1 MTTNR
6 DEDGMSTDESVTA
19 AATPRDG
26 LAAQLRQLEDF
37 VAQAESEGDELPP
50 EAVEMVAR
58 LREIM
63 QALDGLSISFDGLA
77 AAVPMAPP
85 AQPLSSEPTLPDRI

>member
-1 MTTNR
+1 MSA
-6 DEDGMSTDESVTA
+6 DEQVPG

-37 VAQAESEGDELPP
+37 VARAESDGGELPP

-63 QALDGLSISFDGLA
+63 EALDGLSSSFEGLNTTLPTSPDA
-77 AAVPMAPP
+77 QPMA
-85 AQPLSSEPTLPDRI
+85 SETKAEPS

>member
-1 MTTNR
+1 MSADEGVPSMT
-6 DEDGMSTDESVTA
+6 
-19 AATPRDG
+19 TPRDG

-63 QALDGLSISFDGLA
+63 QALDGLSISFDGLSA
-77 AAVPMAPP
+77 AAPMTHGTT
-85 AQPLSSEPTLPDRI
+85 PLPSEPTKSERT

>member
-1 MTTNR
+1 MNA
-6 DEDGMSTDESVTA
+6 DESVPVTA
-19 AATPRDG
+19 APRDG

-37 VAQAESEGDELPP
+37 VAQAESEGEELPP

-63 QALDGLSISFDGLA
+63 QALDGLSISFDGLSA
-77 AAVPMAPP
+77 AAPTTP
-85 AQPLSSEPTLPDRI
+85 ATALLPSEPTQSERT

>member
-1 MTTNR
+1 
-6 DEDGMSTDESVTA
+6 MSTDETA
-19 AATPRDG
+19 PRTTTPRDG

-37 VAQAESEGDELPP
+37 VARAESEGDELPP

-63 QALDGLSISFDGLA
+63 QALDGLSISFDGLSA
-77 AAVPMAPP
+77 AAPMTSAAPHLP
-85 AQPLSSEPTLPDRI
+85 GEPTQSERT